1 MDATQTSQ
9 PANPSAQKRTK
20 IGLILL
26 GVAFSLEAAGPI
38 FSTTLML
45 HPVYHGSSVETMQSI
60 LMYGMFIL
68 NYLMPL
74 LFLAAGILCF
84 RLQPR
89 ILGIGIL
96 LTILSLIPI
105 GLPFHG
111 LASLLFLWALR
122 SLAAKPDWKRLA
134 TIAFSLKLACNLVIL
149 LIVLATE
156 LFDAQLFTNFH
167 SLNAC
172 FYLLN
177 AACFIVAALSAYV
190 AFQSAKSLS
199 HPDAQVS

>member
-1 MDATQTSQ
+1 MDATPTSQ
-9 PANPSAQKRTK
+9 PANPSAQNRTK

-38 FSTTLML
+38 FSTALML
-45 HPVYHGSSVETMQSI
+45 HHHGSSVETMQSI

-122 SLAAKPDWKRLA
+122 SLAAKPDWKRLT

-156 LFDAQLFTNFH
+156 LFDDQLFTNFH

-177 AACFIVAALSAYV
+177 AACFIAAALSAYV

-199 HPDAQVS
+199 HPDAQAS